1 MIIHDWSIQDV
12 AKGKNIPC
20 LYGYTINEGKREK
33 VALKI
38 SMFIKGRQ
46 AKIAVCGSF
55 FFILEEKNISLEYK
69 AKFPNAYRD
78 IRCEKTTTKV
88 EEN

>member
-1 MIIHDWSIQDV
+1 MIVYDWSIQDV

-20 LYGYTINEGKREK
+20 LCGYTMYDGKRK
-33 VALKI
+33 RVALKI
-38 SMFIKGRQ
+38 DMFIEGCQ
-46 AKIAVCGSF
+46 AKIAMCGSL
-55 FFILEEKNISLEYK
+55 FFIIEEDNILLEYK